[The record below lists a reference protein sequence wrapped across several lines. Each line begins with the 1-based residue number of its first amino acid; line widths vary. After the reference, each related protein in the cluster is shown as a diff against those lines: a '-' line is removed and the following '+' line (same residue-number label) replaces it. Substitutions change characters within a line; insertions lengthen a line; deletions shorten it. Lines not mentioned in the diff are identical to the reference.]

1 MFPNE
6 LHGVSYITS
15 RRKALMWMDSE
26 TPGQNQFFVLVSC
39 PLYMHSKINVF
50 TFGGAK
56 RSGSNRECKYFPI
69 SMNAREPLWR

>member
-15 RRKALMWMDSE
+15 RRQALMWMDSE

-39 PLYMHSKINVF
+39 PLYMHSKIITLFVHRCM
-50 TFGGAK
+50 K
-56 RSGSNRECKYFPI
+56 HK
-69 SMNAREPLWR
+69 